1 MKHMLGRMA
10 CAVMLVLASDA
21 PVALAA
27 ASNVWRLAN
36 SARQGAMG
44 GACRALADDAIAPLC
59 NPAGIGFQEGATFQ
73 MNGALGLLHTRYED
87 PENDGRNGSE
97 GGAGVGGLGDFGFT
111 HRLGDSRFGYGL
123 GFYTLVGTR
132 MKYDINTTLLT
143 ASGTRTESFD
153 FTLIHQRLIPSIAF
167 QVTDNLALGAG
178 YVRAMQTYA
187 HAQPIRLSGA
197 AEPSSLAGAN
207 FYLDADTDGWGQGG
221 IFGALLKLG
230 EKTRLGASY
239 TTHMKVKLKG
249 RTESTLRNNPTL
261 VPFGI
266 ADGARN
272 NYATSG
278 TMRIPQVVSAG
289 ISHQARPD
297 LLLAFDW
304 QWFDWSNADAL
315 HLYLYDGSNA
325 SINAVIGQNI
335 RDALLYDFRDAFTYQ
350 FGAEYTPSP
359 RLALRAGYI
368 FATNPVRDLT
378 IQPTQ
383 NGNLQ
388 HTISLGA
395 GTQMEG
401 WDMDVAWSHSFFNI
415 QGVDNSDVAG
425 GEFNSSQTGTG
436 ADLLFLSLTK
446 KF

>member
-1 MKHMLGRMA
+1 VTAAFLGA
-10 CAVMLVLASDA
+10 T
-21 PVALAA
+21 PVWAA

-44 GACRALADDAIAPLC
+44 GTCRSLADDGNAPLC
-59 NPAGIGFQEGATFQ
+59 NPAGIAFQEGMTVQ
-73 MNGALGLLHTRYED
+73 MNGALGLLRTRYED
-87 PENDGRNGSE
+87 PQNDSRHGSE

-111 HRLGDSRFGYGL
+111 HRIGDSRFGYGL
-123 GFYTLVGTR
+123 GFYTTAGTR

-143 ASGTRTESFD
+143 ASGTRAESFD
-153 FTLIHQRLIPSIAF
+153 FTLIHQRLIPAMSF
-167 QVTDNLALGAG
+167 QVADDLSLGAG
-178 YVRAMQTYA
+178 YVRAYQTYA
-187 HAQPIRLSGA
+187 HAQPLRLSGV
-197 AEPSSLAGAN
+197 AEPRSLAGAN

-230 EKTRLGASY
+230 EKTRLGVSY
-239 TTHMKVKLKG
+239 TMHMKMKLKG
-249 RTESTLRNNPTL
+249 RAEATLRNNPSL
-261 VPFGI
+261 VGFGI
-266 ADGARN
+266 NDGDRN
-272 NYATSG
+272 NYAASG
-278 TMRIPQVVSAG
+278 VMRIPQVVSAG

-304 QWFDWSNADAL
+304 QWFDWSNTDAL
-315 HLYLYDGSNA
+315 HLYLYDGSSA
-325 SINAVIGQNI
+325 GINAVIGQNI
-335 RDALLYDFRDAFTYQ
+335 RDPLLYDLRDAYTYQ

-368 FATNPVRDLT
+368 FGTNPVRDLT
-378 IQPTQ
+378 IQPTL

-395 GTQMEG
+395 GTQAAG
-401 WDMDVAWSHSFFNI
+401 WDIDVAWSHSYFHL